1 MKGYS
6 LSFFDPGPVGE
17 NEVYCSDEDLDAADP
32 IWHEC
37 LVGYLVGK
45 KLLFKLVETAL
56 KHLWGQYLLEVKAN
70 DQGFFFFHISDP
82 DFRRK
87 VIEGGPLK
95 VARVPLILQQWHPML
110 ELKKGDHS
118 SIPVWIRLKN
128 LPYGLWSATGISK
141 VASVVGRPLYVD
153 QRTENLKMISYARV
167 CVELAAAKTF
177 CDAITVHLNEE
188 TRLVEVEY
196 EWKPVSC
203 HRCGIFGHRCLD
215 QVSCPPVSELASV
228 QPSALPTERNDQDSI
243 LNGAPVPF
251 EETRAAAV
259 GEWTLVNSKHK
270 SGIRNKLPVPANF
283 VKSGGV
289 GADTSCCWCLKNG
302 WFEGCFASS
311 EDDPFCWF
319 SRVRCC

>member
-45 KLLFKLVETAL
+45 KLPFKLVETAL

-82 DFRRK
+82 DFRQK
-87 VIEGGPLK
+87 VIEGGPLT

-128 LPYGLWSATGISK
+128 LPYGLWSTTGISK
-141 VASVVGRPLYVD
+141 VASVVGRSLYVD
-153 QRTENLKMISYARV
+153 
-167 CVELAAAKTF
+167 
-177 CDAITVHLNEE
+177 
-188 TRLVEVEY
+188 
-196 EWKPVSC
+196 
-203 HRCGIFGHRCLD
+203 
-215 QVSCPPVSELASV
+215 
-228 QPSALPTERNDQDSI
+228 
-243 LNGAPVPF
+243 
-251 EETRAAAV
+251 
-259 GEWTLVNSKHK
+259 
-270 SGIRNKLPVPANF
+270 
-283 VKSGGV
+283 
-289 GADTSCCWCLKNG
+289 
-302 WFEGCFASS
+302 
-311 EDDPFCWF
+311 
-319 SRVRCC
+319 